1 MYHIFRHLIV
11 TSFPKER
18 PSQKVR
24 ERSLYL
30 ILSEIAPVTTCLSP
44 FTFVNVNEKT
54 RSMMRNFIKLMK
66 FGSNHISGVACI
78 FAGTRIS
85 IILMD

>member
-1 MYHIFRHLIV
+1 M
-11 TSFPKER
+11 
-18 PSQKVR
+18 
-24 ERSLYL
+24 YL

-78 FAGTRIS
+78 FAGK
-85 IILMD
+85 

>member
-54 RSMMRNFIKLMK
+54 RSMMRNC
-66 FGSNHISGVACI
+66 NHISGVACI
-78 FAGTRIS
+78 FAGKRIS

>member
-1 MYHIFRHLIV
+1 MR
-11 TSFPKER
+11 K
-18 PSQKVR
+18 
-24 ERSLYL
+24 
-30 ILSEIAPVTTCLSP
+30 A
-44 FTFVNVNEKT
+44 